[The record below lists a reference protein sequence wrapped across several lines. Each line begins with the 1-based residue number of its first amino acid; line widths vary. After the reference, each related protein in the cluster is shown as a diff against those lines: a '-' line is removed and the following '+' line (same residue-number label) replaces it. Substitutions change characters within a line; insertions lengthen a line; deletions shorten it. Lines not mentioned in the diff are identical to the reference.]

1 MATETTTG
9 ALSACVGPDGG
20 AIGMPQLCIDWFANQ
35 IFWLVIAIGAVYF
48 ILTRIALPHLETVLA
63 DRRGAISNDIAA
75 AEDLKQKAAAAS
87 AAYDKALADA
97 KAEAQRIAA
106 QTRADIQL
114 QLDEAL
120 EKADADIARR
130 SAESQARIEEIR
142 ATAVQNVE
150 IVARDAAAE
159 IVTSLGE
166 AASDDDIAAAV
177 GARLGEAA

>member
-87 AAYDKALADA
+87 AA
-97 KAEAQRIAA
+97 
-106 QTRADIQL
+106 
-114 QLDEAL
+114 
-120 EKADADIARR
+120 
-130 SAESQARIEEIR
+130 
-142 ATAVQNVE
+142 
-150 IVARDAAAE
+150 
-159 IVTSLGE
+159 
-166 AASDDDIAAAV
+166 
-177 GARLGEAA
+177 